1 MATVIRMPQLA
12 AGGESAAVQAWLV
25 EPGDAVDAGQT
36 IVEIETEKAVVEYES
51 EVTGVFAGTLVA
63 AGDWIAVGSP
73 IAVIAAQGEALDVAL
88 SEAGGEPAAEPA
100 PAAAATEPAPP
111 EASEGPAQTEVTAEP
126 AAQATDRT
134 RAAAEPRE
142 GRIFATPLVRRLA
155 AERGIEVR
163 AIPGTGPRGRITR
176 RDLEV
181 YVEKE
186 ATAATQEPDAVSSAS
201 STSSTPRPAE
211 PEASFTDLPHTG
223 MRRAIARRLTESK
236 STVPHFYLVAD
247 TRVDELLALRAQI
260 NDGAGVKISVNDF
273 VLKAVAYAFKDV
285 PEANAIWTD
294 DATRRF
300 EAVDLAVAVSVPN
313 GLVTPVV
320 RGADSLSL
328 GGLSA
333 KVKDLADRAREGRVK
348 QHELEGGVFAVSN
361 LGMYGTEEFAAII
374 NPPHAGILAVGAA
387 TKRPIVTDDGEL
399 GVGSVM
405 TVTLSADHRVLDGA
419 LAAEWLAAFVKR
431 IENPLSILL

>member
-63 AGDWIAVGSP
+63 AGDWIAVGLP

-88 SEAGGEPAAEPA
+88 SEAGAEPTAEPA
-100 PAAAATEPAPP
+100 PAAATEPTSP
-111 EASEGPAQTEVTAEP
+111 EASKGPAQSEVTAEP
-126 AAQATDRT
+126 ATPATDHT
-134 RAAAEPRE
+134 LAAAEPRE

-155 AERGIEVR
+155 AERGIEVG

-181 YVEKE
+181 YVENE
-186 ATAATQEPDAVSSAS
+186 ATAATQEPDAVPSTS
-201 STSSTPRPAE
+201 STSSTPRRAE
-211 PEASFTDLPHTG
+211 PEASFTDVPHTG

-260 NDGAGVKISVNDF
+260 NEGAGVKISVNDF

-285 PEANAIWTD
+285 PDANAIWTD

-320 RGADSLSL
+320 RDADSLSL